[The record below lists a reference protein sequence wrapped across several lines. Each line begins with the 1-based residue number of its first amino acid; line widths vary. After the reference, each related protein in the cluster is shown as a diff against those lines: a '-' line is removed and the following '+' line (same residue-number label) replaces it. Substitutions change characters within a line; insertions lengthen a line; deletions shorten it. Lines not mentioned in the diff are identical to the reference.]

1 LEDILDELMI
11 DLFSLIADQ
20 VQNKQDLFDDEAKI
34 MQMLL
39 NNGYH
44 INEADAALMLI
55 QTLVKKEDDTF
66 FTPALTAPSVHMR
79 AMNREERERFSVE
92 AFGFIAKLARLGI
105 ITEDQREAVLE
116 KALMT
121 YKERI
126 ELDHIK
132 SLIAFALFSHPQ
144 DQEHDDFPSLRH
156 IKKTAW
162 N

>member
-1 LEDILDELMI
+1 MI

-20 VQNKQDLFDDEAKI
+20 VQNKQDLFDDEGKI
-34 MQMLL
+34 MQMLV

-55 QTLVKKEDDTF
+55 QTLAKKEDDGF
-66 FTPALTAPSVHMR
+66 FTPDRTAPSMHMR
-79 AMNREERERFSVE
+79 TMNREERDRFTVE
-92 AFGFIAKLARLGI
+92 AFGFLAKLARLGI

-116 KALMT
+116 KALTT
-121 YKERI
+121 YQERI

-132 SLIAFALFSHPQ
+132 SLIAFSLFSHPQ
-144 DQEHDDFPSLRH
+144 DGERGDFPSLRH

>member
-1 LEDILDELMI
+1 MI

-55 QTLVKKEDDTF
+55 QTLVKKEDDGF
-66 FTPALTAPSVHMR
+66 FMPTLTASSVRMR

-92 AFGFIAKLARLGI
+92 AFGFIAKLTRLGI

-132 SLIAFALFSHPQ
+132 SLIAFALFAHPQ
-144 DQEHDDFPSLRH
+144 DQEHEGFPSLRH